1 MRATEQKV
9 NPTMGIL
16 KRSGTGTGASRLV
29 ALAGA
34 LALTV
39 TACGGDDGGS
49 GTTGG
54 GGAAGGGGECDGGAA
69 ESVTIA
75 YQPGLGYAPL
85 LMIKQQGTLEEAMPD
100 VEIEWREL
108 NSGAAIRDSM
118 ISDDIQVGA
127 GGIGP
132 FLVGVDGGVDWK
144 VITALNNMS
153 LHVMVQDP
161 DIKSVKDLQGK
172 GSIAMPGPD
181 SIQSVVLRKAAQ
193 EELGDAK
200 ALDSQIVAMGHP
212 DGVQA
217 LIGGQ
222 IAAHV
227 TSPPFQSQEAEEGA
241 TKILESYDLF
251 GEHTFNSAF
260 VLTDFASCNPE
271 LVTTLVDEVANANEM
286 LTDQPNEA
294 AAILATEMGADAA
307 EVEEQITSEG
317 VSFPVT
323 PTGFGT
329 FAEFMAEIGL
339 IKEVPETSELFFDTS
354 ATEGAS

>member
-1 MRATEQKV
+1 MF
-9 NPTMGIL
+9 
-16 KRSGTGTGASRLV
+16 KRSGAVARRL
-29 ALAGA
+29 AFAGV

-39 TACGGDDGGS
+39 TACGGDEGGGS
-49 GTTGG
+49 AGG
-54 GGAAGGGGECDGGAA
+54 GGAAGGDDCAA
-69 ESVTIA
+69 DSATIA

-85 LMIKQQGTLEEAMPD
+85 LVMKQQGTLEEAVPD

-118 ISDDIQVGA
+118 ISEDIQVGA

-144 VITALNNMS
+144 VITGLNNMS
-153 LHVMVQDP
+153 LHVMVNDP
-161 DIKSVKDLQGK
+161 GIESVEDLQGK

-227 TSPPFQSQEAEEGA
+227 TSPPFQSQEAEQGA

-260 VLTDFASCNPE
+260 VLTEFAECNPE
-271 LVTTLVDEVANANEM
+271 FVTALVDGVADANTM
-286 LTDQPNEA
+286 LTDEPAEA
-294 AAILATEMGADAA
+294 AAVLATEMGADAA

-317 VSFPVT
+317 VTFAVT

-339 IKEVPETSELFFDTS
+339 LKEVPETSQLFLETS

>member
-1 MRATEQKV
+1 
-9 NPTMGIL
+9 MGIF
-16 KRSGTGTGASRLV
+16 KRSGTGTVVRRL
-29 ALAGA
+29 ALAGV

-39 TACGGDDGGS
+39 TACGGDNGGT
-49 GTTGG
+49 GTA
-54 GGAAGGGGECDGGAA
+54 GGAGTAGGGECDGGAA
-69 ESVTIA
+69 DSVTIA

-85 LMIKQQGTLEEAMPD
+85 LMMKQQGTLEKAMPD
-100 VEIEWREL
+100 VEVEWREL

-153 LHVMVQDP
+153 LNIMAMDP
-161 DIKSVKDLQGK
+161 EITSVKDLKGK

-181 SIQSVVLRKAAQ
+181 SIQSVVLRKAA
-193 EELGDAK
+193 EEQLGDAK

-227 TSPPFQSQEAEEGA
+227 TSPPFQSQEAEQGA

-260 VLTDFASCNPE
+260 VLTDFANCNPE
-271 LVTTLVDEVANANEM
+271 FVTTLVDEVASANKM
-286 LTDQPNEA
+286 LTDQPTEA
-294 AAILATEMGADAA
+294 AAILAAEMGADAA
-307 EVEEQITSEG
+307 DIEEQITSEG
-317 VSFPVT
+317 VSFEVT
-323 PTGFGT
+323 PNGFGT
-329 FAEFMAEIGL
+329 FAEFMAKIGL
-339 IKEVPETSELFFDTS
+339 LKEVPETSNLFLETA
-354 ATEGAS
+354 ATDGAS

>member
-1 MRATEQKV
+1 MRMFRRPGKKA
-9 NPTMGIL
+9 
-16 KRSGTGTGASRLV
+16 GTRPIV
-29 ALAGA
+29 ALVGV
-34 LALTV
+34 LALTL
-39 TACGGDDGGS
+39 TACGGDDGGG
-49 GTTGG
+49 GT
-54 GGAAGGGGECDGGAA
+54 AGGGGGGGEDCA
-69 ESVTIA
+69 EDEITIA

-85 LMIKQQGTLEEAMPD
+85 LMIKAQGKLEERMEGTE
-100 VEIEWREL
+100 VKWREL

-118 ISDDIQVGA
+118 ISDEIHVGA

-132 FLVGVDGGVDWK
+132 FLVGFDGGIDWK
-144 VITALNNMS
+144 VITGLNNMS
-153 LHVMVQDP
+153 LHVMVKDP
-161 DIKSVKDLQGK
+161 KIKSVEDLQGA

-181 SIQSVVLRKAAQ
+181 SIQSVILRKAAQ

-222 IAAHV
+222 LAAHV
-227 TSPPFQSQEAEEGA
+227 TSPPFQSQEAAQGA
-241 TKILESYDLF
+241 TKILESYDVF

-260 VLTDFASCNPE
+260 TKAEFADCNPE
-271 LVTTLVDEVANANEM
+271 FITALVEEVANANKM
-286 LTDQPNEA
+286 LADSPAEA
-294 AAILATEMGADAA
+294 APILAEEMGADPANI
-307 EVEEQITSEG
+307 EEQITSEG
-317 VSFPVT
+317 VSWSVT

-339 IKEVPETSELFFDTS
+339 LKEVPETSELFFETA